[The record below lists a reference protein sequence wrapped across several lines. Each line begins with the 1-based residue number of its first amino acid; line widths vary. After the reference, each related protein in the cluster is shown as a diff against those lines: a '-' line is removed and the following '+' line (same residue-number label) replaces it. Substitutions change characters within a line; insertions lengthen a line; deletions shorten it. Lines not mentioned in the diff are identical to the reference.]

1 MSQRPSFWIV
11 IPSAETEEGSL
22 LEYAKKRHTVTSTLK
37 LPFFLQP
44 TESQYSEL
52 LPHARCCLHLHMRIF
67 IHEDAVTA
75 TINPRKSY
83 ITTSQGEKKKLTEL
97 PNNSD
102 WILTISKRRKAGRGV
117 VKKSQNH
124 HSTTTIDRQISG
136 ILST

>member
-1 MSQRPSFWIV
+1 
-11 IPSAETEEGSL
+11 
-22 LEYAKKRHTVTSTLK
+22 
-37 LPFFLQP
+37 
-44 TESQYSEL
+44 
-52 LPHARCCLHLHMRIF
+52 MRIF